1 MLDLLGHL
9 SWKYCFREK
18 AILNTYFKRVL
29 DLNYK
34 QTGDIV
40 AKKAKMHKRS

>member
-1 MLDLLGHL
+1 MLGRCCECLIYLDTFHGNIA
-9 SWKYCFREK
+9 SEK
-18 AILNTYFKRVL
+18 KLAYFKRVL

-40 AKKAKMHKRS
+40 A